1 MSNVEEPFKKCS
13 MTKNMVTG
21 QINHDQLSLRRT
33 QKFSNRS
40 CNKDQC
46 NASITNNTPLNDDM
60 NSYSML
66 LQAKD
71 FFDEYFKT
79 MERYFLLLISN

>member
-1 MSNVEEPFKKCS
+1 MNVEIPIRKCP

-21 QINHDQLSLRRT
+21 QINHDQLSSQRAH
-33 QKFSNRS
+33 KISNRS
-40 CNKDQC
+40 CNEDQC
-46 NASITNNTPLNDDM
+46 NASITNNIRLNDNM
-60 NSYSML
+60 NRNSML

>member
-1 MSNVEEPFKKCS
+1 MNVEIPIRKYP
-13 MTKNMVTG
+13 MTKNMLTG
-21 QINHDQLSLRRT
+21 QINRDQLNLQRT
-33 QKFSNRS
+33 EKISNRS
-40 CNKDQC
+40 CKEDQC
-46 NASITNNTPLNDDM
+46 NASITNNIRLNGHL
-60 NSYSML
+60 SRCSML

>member
-1 MSNVEEPFKKCS
+1 MNVEIPIRKYPR
-13 MTKNMVTG
+13 TKNMVTG
-21 QINHDQLSLRRT
+21 QINHDQLNLQRT
-33 QKFSNRS
+33 EKISNRS
-40 CNKDQC
+40 CMEDQC
-46 NASITNNTPLNDDM
+46 NASITNNTPLNDNM
-60 NSYSML
+60 NSHSML

>member
-1 MSNVEEPFKKCS
+1 MSVEIPIRKFH

-33 QKFSNRS
+33 EKISNRS
-40 CNKDQC
+40 CKEDQC
-46 NASITNNTPLNDDM
+46 NASITNNTPLNDSM
-60 NSYSML
+60 NSNSML

-79 MERYFLLLISN
+79 MERYFYY